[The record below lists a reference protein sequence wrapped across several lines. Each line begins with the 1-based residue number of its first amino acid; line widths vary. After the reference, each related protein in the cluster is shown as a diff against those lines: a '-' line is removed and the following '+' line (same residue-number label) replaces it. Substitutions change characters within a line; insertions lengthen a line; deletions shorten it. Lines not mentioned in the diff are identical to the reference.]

1 MPVFVV
7 QAHKAR
13 RAGLH
18 YDFRLEMDGVLKSW
32 AFRKQP
38 PEDSGLRRLGIL
50 QVDHELSY
58 ASFEGEITD
67 GYGAGTVEIWDKGEY
82 ELIELKPEKK
92 IEFELNGQRLKG
104 RYIMV
109 STDRG
114 WLLFKRKVL

>member
-18 YDFRLEMDGVLKSW
+18 YDFRLEMNGVLKSW
-32 AFRKQP
+32 AFRKEP
-38 PEDSGLRRLGIL
+38 PIDPGVRRLGIP
-50 QVDHELSY
+50 QVDHEMSY

-82 ELIELKPEKK
+82 ELIELEAGKK
-92 IEFELNGQRLKG
+92 IVFELKGQRLKG

-109 STDRG
+109 NTDRG
-114 WLLFKRKVL
+114 WLLFKRKER

>member
-7 QAHKAR
+7 QAHKAH

-32 AFRKQP
+32 AFRKELP
-38 PEDSGLRRLGIL
+38 LDPGVRRLGIP

-58 ASFEGEITD
+58 VSFEGEITG

-82 ELIELKPEKK
+82 RLIELKPEKK
-92 IEFELNGQRLKG
+92 IEFELKGRRLEG

-109 STDRG
+109 NTDRG
-114 WLLFKRKVL
+114 WLLFKRKEQ

>member
-18 YDFRLEMDGVLKSW
+18 YDFRLEIDGVLKSW
-32 AFRKQP
+32 AFRKELP
-38 PEDSGLRRLGIL
+38 VGPGVRRLGIP
-50 QVDHELSY
+50 QVDHEMSY
-58 ASFEGEITD
+58 AAFEGEIAG

-82 ELIELKPEKK
+82 ELIQLKLEKK
-92 IEFELNGQRLKG
+92 IEFMLKGQRLKG

-109 STDRG
+109 NTDRG
-114 WLLFKRKVL
+114 WLLFKRKEQ

>member
-7 QAHKAR
+7 QAHKAH

-32 AFRKQP
+32 AFRKEP
-38 PEDSGLRRLGIL
+38 PLDSGVRRLGIP

-58 ASFEGEITD
+58 VSFEGEITG
-67 GYGAGTVEIWDKGEY
+67 GYGAGTGEIWDKGEY
-82 ELIELKPEKK
+82 RLIELKPEKK
-92 IEFELNGQRLKG
+92 IEFELKGRRLEG

-109 STDRG
+109 NTDRG
-114 WLLFKRKVL
+114 WLLFKRKEQ